1 MNKKLKNI
9 LIISIFIF
17 VGCFSLYSISSCCVI
32 FTDFNLDINH
42 LLNNVFATRD
52 AENFILFKSN
62 YKGEHFDGEISSEI
76 KYELNENYIYVYDSN
91 NKIKYELYACN
102 EKELYCYSLNKNF
115 YYMEIK

>member
-1 MNKKLKNI
+1 MNKKFKNI

-52 AENFILFKSN
+52 AENFILFKSGLVLFGN
-62 YKGEHFDGEISSEI
+62 NLSIGFILIMILNAISIILAALLKKLELISLTTNANLLLV
-76 KYELNENYIYVYDSN
+76 KYHL
-91 NKIKYELYACN
+91 K
-102 EKELYCYSLNKNF
+102 
-115 YYMEIK
+115 